1 MYLKN
6 TSSSSLPIKF
16 LQEEKGKSQRH
27 KEGRGSNAQ
36 KKKERR
42 RETKSERNGKKKPES
57 EQRCRQNV
65 RLKDGSSRRG

>member
-1 MYLKN
+1 MLLLKN

-27 KEGRGSNAQ
+27 KE
-36 KKKERR
+36 RR
-42 RETKSERNGKKKPES
+42 RDTKSERNGKKKPES